1 MSDRIIPDM
10 GDVLYTLADI
20 KDYFRACALNH
31 INAKSRKTL
40 NKYAESVDSAMKKL
54 MDADRVKVVRC
65 EDCRYWEP
73 ENAEEGDTY
82 GRCMNMYSP
91 AGMTDMTWFCADGE
105 RGCSDTCP
113 IEGVDEDADT

>member
-20 KDYFRACALNH
+20 KDYFRQCALNA
-31 INAKSRKTL
+31 AKDSAGQRRFK
-40 NKYAESVDSAMKKL
+40 KYVEAADDAMKKL

-82 GRCMNMYSP
+82 GWCMNVYR
-91 AGMTDMTWFCADGE
+91 MTDMTWFCADGE
-105 RGCSDTCP
+105 RGYSDSCP
-113 IEGVDEDADT
+113 IEGVE